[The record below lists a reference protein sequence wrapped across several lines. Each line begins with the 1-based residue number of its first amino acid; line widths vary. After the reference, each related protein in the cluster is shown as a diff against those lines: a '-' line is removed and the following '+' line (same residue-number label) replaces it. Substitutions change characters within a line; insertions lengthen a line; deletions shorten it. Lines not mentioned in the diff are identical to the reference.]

1 MKPDTFDSLHK
12 ITMIFEKFQEL
23 SELMMSLNQEE
34 RKMLVISLRK
44 TLEVHDGT
52 EN

>member
-23 SELMMSLNQEE
+23 SELMRSLSKEE
-34 RKMLVISLRK
+34 KKMLVASLENS
-44 TLEVHDGT
+44 LE
-52 EN
+52 EESK